1 MHWIGVEE
9 RKFVRDYQIEP
20 VKQNQMRTAHYKLC
34 LTLCRPTV
42 QCLLEDRDSMKN
54 EMKLLSACLDGY
66 IHAKGLK
73 AAGGFPRNVLT
84 VMPFPAL
91 SSDPARLR
99 RFLKCHRLRQQL
111 AAASNGEP
119 IPKTGRLYFVKA
131 DLENCFA
138 CVDRDILRRALVSL
152 LGDRPVLLATIRIM
166 LSLIFA
172 TFKVLEASQVLDRVM
187 GFLDGI
193 RLTLGGRESLFE
205 MKKGVPQGFE
215 LSSRLAHIYLIHFEC
230 TYWSRLS
237 RRTCLLRY
245 VDDYLMCSSSREEL
259 LQMLTTLRT
268 PNEFGISARLVKCEA
283 TFPVEG
289 IRRAGRFITW
299 CGWQIDTKR
308 LKVVQVRSDAQL
320 LQAPRCI
327 NGKAYPPAYQGH
339 CQRKASYSSVMTVR
353 CTHTHST
360 EEGYIDTAPYS
371 VYLSIYF

>member
-73 AAGGFPRNVLT
+73 AAG
-84 VMPFPAL
+84 AL

-152 LGDRPVLLATIRIM
+152 LGDRPMVAVCLYVTTANNVVILRYVRAAPTYEAAAQLLFRVLRKRNNVENTST
-166 LSLIFA
+166 LSEEVV
-172 TFKVLEASQVLDRVM
+172 VLEASQVLDRVM

-327 NGKAYPPAYQGH
+327 NGSEHARKRILLRTKA
-339 CQRKASYSSVMTVR
+339 
-353 CTHTHST
+353 
-360 EEGYIDTAPYS
+360 TANEKPRTAVS
-371 VYLSIYF
+371 